1 MRARRYIFWALMPI
15 VLYLGLYT
23 GLRIF
28 YIIFFI
34 QILLLALGIALAYYT
49 INNFKF
55 TQTIESTR
63 AVKGSK
69 TKLTIDITNET
80 IIPLSMMDVTVAL
93 AIPGREQMVS
103 LCIAPF
109 SKESFE
115 IDLDLPYRGVYNVG
129 MKEIKITDVFGITCI
144 KYDMQ
149 KLSWYEMSTLTVVPR
164 SPSSYSAKEIL
175 DEKLFGDVLTTPAS
189 SGDSVAGARE
199 YAQGDP
205 LKRVNWKVSARYGE
219 LFVKEYD
226 IPAREN
232 VVILLDLAEYKPKEV
247 KKKLLRKKEKFDE
260 NLEIAAA
267 KSDTICECAAAIA
280 KMSLLRGKNSE
291 MFELNCSDLSNTI
304 TVSSDADTENM
315 LMWLAGIEFEAKGRF
330 DKVVSSFADRN
341 EASSLIFI
349 TSDERSD
356 ASSRLEKYTSVFDSI
371 GVIGVGFYPQ
381 QTGRVGVLSVP
392 VSADVSAL
400 FTQEVK

>member
-15 VLYLGLYT
+15 VLYAGLYT

-34 QILLLALGIALAYYT
+34 QILLLALGIGLAYYT
-49 INNFKF
+49 IYNFKF
-55 TQTIESTR
+55 TQTIDSTR

-69 TKLTIDITNET
+69 VKLTIDITNET
-80 IIPLSMMDVTVAL
+80 IIPLSMMDVTVSL

-115 IDLDLPYRGVYNVG
+115 IDLDLPYRGVYDVG
-129 MKEIKITDVFGITCI
+129 MKELRITDVFGLTSLR
-144 KYDMQ
+144 YDMNN
-149 KLSWYEMSTLTVVPR
+149 LSWYEMTKLTVVPR
-164 SPSSYSAKEIL
+164 SPDSYSAKEIL
-175 DEKLFGDVLTTPAS
+175 DEKLFGDILTIPAA

-199 YAQGDP
+199 YAEGDP

-232 VVILLDLAEYKPKEV
+232 VVILLDLAE
-247 KKKLLRKKEKFDE
+247 KKTEEKKRKFFSKKEKFDE
-260 NLEIAAA
+260 NIEIAAA

-280 KMSLLRGKNSE
+280 KMSLLRGKNSDLFE
-291 MFELNCSDLSNTI
+291 MNSEDIGNIMS
-304 TVSSDADTENM
+304 VSSEADTENM
-315 LMWLAGIEFEAKGRF
+315 LLWLAAVDFEKKGNF
-330 DKVVSSFADRN
+330 DAVVSRFADVK
-341 EASSLIFI
+341 ETSSLIFI
-349 TSDERSD
+349 TSNELTS
-356 ASSRLEKYTSVFDSI
+356 ASEALEKYTSSFDSI
-371 GVIGVGFYPQ
+371 GVIGVGFYPR
-381 QTGRVGVLSVP
+381 QTGKVGVLSVP
-392 VSADVSAL
+392 VGADVSSL
-400 FTQEVK
+400 FIGEVK